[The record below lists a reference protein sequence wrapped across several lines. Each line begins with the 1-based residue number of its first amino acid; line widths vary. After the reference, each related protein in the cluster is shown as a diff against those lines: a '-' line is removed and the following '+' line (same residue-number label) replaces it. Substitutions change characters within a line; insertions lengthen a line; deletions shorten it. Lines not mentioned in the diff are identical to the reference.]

1 MRVDSINSL
10 NSHSRLSKKQYTSV
24 VTFSSA
30 KSDDEKGS
38 SIPFAINS
46 FLSKFLIK
54 SPQNTLP
61 KEYNSRLE
69 TLKNK
74 GVPEGLC
81 KKFAVLDNK
90 SYSRVL
96 ELLKEGVSS
105 INIVEVISLDDVM
118 YNQALDLTK
127 LGIVDSFLF
136 PLASQEQEGYLK
148 TLDLYDKGF
157 DSDALLLFSKLTSE
171 EEQEAIKLLKQG
183 YSPFVAA
190 NLVKLSE
197 EQKSVARE
205 LKNRKIQ
212 IDEAT
217 QIAKLDEE
225 KRKKAIQYLDKGI
238 EPEFV
243 VSLSSLP
250 IEAEKKLPE
259 LISLDVGSVNLE
271 YFAKLSPKDYSRM
284 KELLSQGVQP
294 DYITDILLIE
304 SGQLENKEYLEYR
317 NRGYGYTTAFSI
329 SLLEDEKLDSLKR
342 VIDANPEIK
351 KLLKQECDV
360 SVETFQYS
368 ETDEVIFEREFRTDN
383 GTKINIVDTFYENGN
398 TSKSRVEQYSD
409 FSTSSTTSP
418 QGNVYKIKYD
428 KYGEIKE
435 LFEIVQDEKTK
446 EVMGV
451 LYSKA
456 SDVLQGV
463 FDTVYYDISQ
473 FVDTNIELSSNIF
486 DIEKAVIGD
495 GIVLSETIKN
505 DDGSTSYTEVFG
517 INGYGIDR
525 NYTEKRNEKT
535 GEVEFSYYSYRIQ
548 NENDDEPVMN
558 ITRTFE
564 KRPDGSVLNSINGID
579 YEITYDDENKIITIT
594 DGIRTKKYDVDSK
607 LPYYSKDII
616 WDKVKSLQVDT
627 IMTIFDYISKWN
639 YCEDED
645 SAACGYGN
653 LLSTGLNTD
662 IILHES
668 GHIKCYAD
676 SSILDDDVLLD
687 TYGEEM
693 DDYMNTIPFNEQ
705 EFTTYFSPRAH
716 MMDADGLS
724 EFVAETH
731 IILNSF
737 GTRYNKLKTR
747 TQFLAKYFPR
757 TVARVAELTGKNSTE
772 SLLK

>member
-10 NSHSRLSKKQYTSV
+10 NSKNYLLKKQYSSV
-24 VTFSSA
+24 VSFSSV
-30 KSDDEKGS
+30 KSNDDKVS
-38 SIPFAINS
+38 STSFSINS
-46 FLSKFLIK
+46 FLSKFIGK
-54 SPQNTLP
+54 SPHNTLS
-61 KEYNSRLE
+61 KEYNSRYE

-81 KKFAVLDNK
+81 KKFASFDDK

-96 ELLKEGVSS
+96 ELLEEGVSS
-105 INIVEVISLDDVM
+105 INIAEVVSLNDIM
-118 YNQALDLTK
+118 YKQAIDLTK

-136 PLASQEQEGYLK
+136 PLASQEQDGYLK
-148 TLDLYDKGF
+148 TLDFYDKGF
-157 DSDALLLFSKLTSE
+157 DSDALLLFSKLSQE
-171 EEQEAIKLLKQG
+171 EEQEAIRLLKQG

-197 EQKSVARE
+197 EQKNVALE

-243 VSLSSLP
+243 VSLASLP
-250 IEAEKKLPE
+250 IDSEKKMPE
-259 LISLDVGSVNLE
+259 LLTLDVGSVNLE
-271 YFAKLSPKDYSRM
+271 YFAKLPEKDYSRM

-304 SGQLENKEYLEYR
+304 SGQLENREYLEYR

-329 SLLEDEKLDSLKR
+329 SLLEDEKIDSLKR

-368 ETDEVIFEREFRTDN
+368 DTDEVIFERVYRTEN
-383 GTKINIVDTFYENGN
+383 GTKVNIVDTFYENGN
-398 TSKSRVEQYSD
+398 SSKSRVEKYND
-409 FSTSSTTSP
+409 FSTSSSTSP

-428 KYGEIKE
+428 KYGEIEE

-446 EVMGV
+446 EVVGV

-456 SDVLQGV
+456 SEVLQGV

-473 FVDTNIELSSNIF
+473 FVDANVELSSNVF
-486 DIEKAVIGD
+486 DIENAVIGD
-495 GIVLSETIKN
+495 GNVLSKTTKN
-505 DDGSTSYTEVFG
+505 DDGSISYSESFE
-517 INGYGIDR
+517 INGYEIDR
-525 NYTEKRNEKT
+525 NYSEKRNEKT
-535 GEVEFSYYSYRIQ
+535 NDVESSYYSYRIQ
-548 NENDDEPVMN
+548 HENSDEPIMN

-594 DGIRTKKYDVDSK
+594 DGVRTKKYDVDSK

-676 SSILDDDVLLD
+676 DSILDDDILLD
-687 TYGEEM
+687 IYGEEM
-693 DDYMNTIPFNEQ
+693 DNYMNTIPFNEQ

-716 MMDADGLS
+716 MMDADGFS

>member
-10 NSHSRLSKKQYTSV
+10 NSHNRLPKKQYTSV
-24 VTFSSA
+24 VTFTSA
-30 KSDDEKGS
+30 KSDDDKGV
-38 SIPFAINS
+38 SIPFSINS
-46 FLSKFLIK
+46 FLSKFIVK
-54 SPQNTLP
+54 SQQNTLP
-61 KEYNSRLE
+61 KDYNSRLE

-74 GVPEGLC
+74 GVPVGLC
-81 KKFAVLDNK
+81 KKFAGFDDN

-96 ELLKEGVSS
+96 ELLDEGVSS
-105 INIVEVISLDDVM
+105 INIAEVVSLDDVM
-118 YNQALDLTK
+118 YKQALDLTK

-148 TLDLYDKGF
+148 TLDFYDKGF
-157 DSDALLLFSKLTSE
+157 DSDALLLFSKLTQE
-171 EEQEAIKLLKQG
+171 EEQEAIRLLKQG
-183 YSPFVAA
+183 YSPFVAG

-197 EQKSVARE
+197 EQKNVALE

-225 KRKKAIQYLDKGI
+225 KRKKALEYLEKGI

-250 IEAEKKLPE
+250 IEAETKISE
-259 LISLDVGSVNLE
+259 LLALDVGAVNLE
-271 YFAKLSPKDYSRM
+271 YFVKLSEKDYSRM
-284 KELLSQGVQP
+284 KDLLSQGVLA

-317 NRGYGYTTAFSI
+317 SRGYGYTTAFSI
-329 SLLEDEKLDSLKR
+329 SLLEDEKLESLKR
-342 VIDANPEIK
+342 VIDANPEMK
-351 KLLKQECDV
+351 RLLKQECDV

-368 ETDEVIFEREFRTDN
+368 DTDEVIFEREFRTEN

-398 TSKSRVEQYSD
+398 SSKSRVEQYSD
-409 FSTSSTTSP
+409 FSTSSMTSP

-428 KYGEIKE
+428 KFGEIKE

-456 SDVLQGV
+456 SDALQGV

-473 FVDTNIELSSNIF
+473 FVDTNNELSSNIF
-486 DIEKAVIGD
+486 DIKNAVIGN
-495 GIVLSETIKN
+495 GIVLSETTKN
-505 DDGSTSYTEVFG
+505 EDGSISYSETFG

-525 NYTEKRNEKT
+525 NYSEKRNEKT
-535 GEVEFSYYSYRIQ
+535 GDVISSCYSYRIQ
-548 NENDDEPVMN
+548 HENEDEPIMN

-594 DGIRTKKYDVDSK
+594 DGVKTKKYDVDSK
-607 LPYYSKDII
+607 LPYYSKDIV
-616 WDKVKSLQVDT
+616 WEKVKSLQVDT
-627 IMTIFDYISKWN
+627 IITIFDYISKWN

-645 SAACGYGN
+645 SAACGFGN

-668 GHIKCYAD
+668 GHIKCYSD
-676 SSILDDDVLLD
+676 LSILDDDLLLD
-687 TYGEEM
+687 LYGEEM
-693 DDYMNTIPFNEQ
+693 NDYMNTLPFNEQ

-716 MMDADGLS
+716 MMDADGFS